1 MFKSVYPS
9 YNLFLVICSSEPM
22 EQPNIDRLNIE
33 GEVDMEFNI
42 LEYEENAIDMSLCLM
57 GHFLANR
64 SIWVPMKE
72 RMVEVWR
79 HIGEITIDELQPN
92 HFLFLFYHK
101 VDVQRV
107 LKGGP

>member
-1 MFKSVYPS
+1 
-9 YNLFLVICSSEPM
+9 M

-42 LEYEENAIDMSLCLM
+42 LEYEENAIDMPLCLM
-57 GHFLANR
+57 GDFLSNR